1 MPLNFSRLD
10 DSSICRVC
18 NDPITL
24 WDLEVSKYHESC
36 WRRKCDV
43 KDCHAEADE
52 KKVEFFWCDVKD
64 CYVEA
69 EGEFFRCYLCS
80 TETRWKKL
88 CSEHLPAFCDQCQYP
103 CGWCQKR
110 VKEPVYRCSV
120 CFRSCCLE
128 CSQRSFW
135 PCYYCH
141 IGELQKTKE
150 ALNDFPVPAVLID
163 LVWSLCH
170 FQVQEDPVL
179 TKYIVKTHRDL
190 KAQSCFGRPKVNKRF

>member
-24 WDLEVSKYHESC
+24 WDLEVSNCHESC
-36 WRRKCDV
+36 WRLK
-43 KDCHAEADE
+43 
-52 KKVEFFWCDVKD
+52 CDVKD

-69 EGEFFRCYLCS
+69 DERKGEFFCCYLCS
-80 TETRWKKL
+80 TQTRWKKL
-88 CSEHLPAFCDQCQYP
+88 CSEHHPALCGQCRYP
-103 CGWCQKR
+103 CGWCQKKR
-110 VKEPVYRCSV
+110 AKELYRCSV

-150 ALNDFPVPAVLID
+150 ALCGFPVPTVLID

-179 TKYIVKTHRDL
+179 TKYIIKTHRDL
-190 KAQSCFGRPKVNKRF
+190 KAQSCFGRPKVSRKF